1 MSFSSIHSRC
11 TSGSG
16 SPIPHTSCKVLL
28 FLLLYIDTLHL
39 ESTDG
44 ESLHKFF
51 LTTMHVMPSLNTT
64 LHSLFLCD
72 SGAGL
77 QSLKNSVFSFLYPKP
92 FELNHDK
99 GRYKDCK
106 GTGDFLVIS
115 AFISFLKMQLYKIS
129 DVLAKASVMLCQ
141 TILSS

>member
-1 MSFSSIHSRC
+1 MSFSSICSRC

-16 SPIPHTSCKVLL
+16 SPIPPASCKVLL
-28 FLLLYIDTLHL
+28 FFLLYRDTLHL
-39 ESTDG
+39 ECIHG
-44 ESLHKFF
+44 ESLHKIF
-51 LTTMHVMPSLNTT
+51 LTTMHVVLSLNAS

-92 FELNHDK
+92 FELSHDK
-99 GRYKDCK
+99 GRYRDCK
-106 GTGDFLVIS
+106 GTRDFLVIS

-141 TILSS
+141 TILSP